1 MKVLRVVVFPIDKGR
16 PMNHSNLHNRRLKP
30 TLQAAV
36 LPAGIRF
43 HDLRHT
49 FVSLLIE
56 QEESIRYIMAQLGYS
71 SVTMTINVYGH
82 LVNDSTL
89 RLLRDWGRLSWDG
102 SKNGSSCSKVCHL

>member
-1 MKVLRVVVFPIDKGR
+1 MEVLRVVVFPIDKGR
-16 PMNHSNLHNRRLKP
+16 PMNHSNLYNRRFKP

-49 FVSLLIE
+49 FASLLIE
-56 QEESIRYIMAQLGYS
+56 QKESIRYIMAQLGYS

-82 LVNDSTL
+82 LVNDSNPEAAE
-89 RLLRDWGRLSWDG
+89 RWGQIVLGW
-102 SKNGSSCSKVCHL
+102 